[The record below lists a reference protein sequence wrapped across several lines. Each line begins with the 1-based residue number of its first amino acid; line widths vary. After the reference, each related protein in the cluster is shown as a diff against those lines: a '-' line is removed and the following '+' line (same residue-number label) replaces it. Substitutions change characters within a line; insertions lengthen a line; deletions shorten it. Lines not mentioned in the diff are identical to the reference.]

1 MFRLFEFI
9 PASNVYYSLMIYP
22 DSFFKKKFNIISE
35 LKFILVTYTV
45 YIHFMRLDYYYET
58 LEYVETYGISKEENF
73 L

>member
-1 MFRLFEFI
+1 
-9 PASNVYYSLMIYP
+9 MIYP